1 MMITFNNLS
10 VGFGNHSVLKNISG
24 HIAKAQLVA
33 LIGENGA
40 GKSTL
45 LHALAGHYDF
55 KGEVRFNNYPL
66 STLSQAHLATQRAV
80 MMQSNLVGFD
90 FSVFELIAMG
100 RYPYAESLKMQAEK
114 VHKYAALMD
123 LTQYLS
129 RRVSKLSGGEQQRVH
144 MARTLAQL
152 DAFST
157 HTKPKLMLLD
167 EPTSALD
174 MRHQHALLSC
184 VKAFVEQGNSAIIAI
199 HDLNLASLYATD
211 AILLH
216 DQKVLDSGPINTV
229 LTESNLQQMYA
240 MKLHVNSHPYN
251 NAPMVFS
258 QRQEFS

>member
-1 MMITFNNLS
+1 MITFNNLS
-10 VGFGNHSVLKNISG
+10 VAFGNHTILQNISNTIG
-24 HIAKAQLVA
+24 KGQLVA

-45 LHALAGHYDF
+45 LHTLAGMHHFDGDIF
-55 KGEVRFNNYPL
+55 FNTKPL
-66 STLSQAHLATQRAV
+66 HAFTNNQLATQRAV
-80 MMQSNLVGFD
+80 MMQSNQIGFD

-100 RYPYAESLKMQAEK
+100 RYPYVESIKMQAEK
-114 VHKYAALMD
+114 VQQYAALMD
-123 LTQYLS
+123 LTDYLT
-129 RRVSKLSGGEQQRVH
+129 RRMSALSGGEQQRVH

-152 DAFST
+152 NAFSDST
-157 HTKPKLMLLD
+157 QPKLMLLD

-174 MRHQHALLSC
+174 MRHQHTLLSC
-184 VKAFVEQGNSAIIAI
+184 VSAFVEQGNSAIIAI

-216 DQKVLDSGPINTV
+216 DKKVLDSGPINTV

-240 MKLHVNSHPYN
+240 IKLHVNAHPYN

-258 QRQEFS
+258 QRQEFL

>member
-1 MMITFNNLS
+1 
-10 VGFGNHSVLKNISG
+10 
-24 HIAKAQLVA
+24 
-33 LIGENGA
+33 
-40 GKSTL
+40 
-45 LHALAGHYDF
+45 
-55 KGEVRFNNYPL
+55 
-66 STLSQAHLATQRAV
+66 
-80 MMQSNLVGFD
+80 
-90 FSVFELIAMG
+90 
-100 RYPYAESLKMQAEK
+100 
-114 VHKYAALMD
+114 
-123 LTQYLS
+123 
-129 RRVSKLSGGEQQRVH
+129 
-144 MARTLAQL
+144 
-152 DAFST
+152 
-157 HTKPKLMLLD
+157 MLLD

-184 VKAFVEQGNSAIIAI
+184 VKVFVEQGNSAIIAI